1 MEEKENLNVINENK
15 NPFTKILLMGK
26 MGVGKTSI
34 KSIIFQ
40 KKSAKDTLNLAFTNE
55 VEESHLRFMKNI
67 SLDLLDCCS
76 KEDFIKQY
84 FDTKKNAIF
93 SNVDI
98 LIFVVEAE
106 NYNHRN
112 ENDNLDDIVY
122 FEK

>member
-40 KKSAKDTLNLAFTNE
+40 NKSAKDSLNLAFTNE

-84 FDTKKNAIF
+84 FDSKKNAIF

-98 LIFVVEAE
+98 LVFVVEAE